1 MIELY
6 SRCKEKR
13 SRKIEMRVN
22 LKNNTFLYIESGCM
36 LSKWQVISCQGLK
49 DLLDSIASR

>member
-1 MIELY
+1 MTELY

>member
-22 LKNNTFLYIESGCM
+22 LKNNTFLYIESGIIYQEIVAAFT
-36 LSKWQVISCQGLK
+36 SFITTVT
-49 DLLDSIASR
+49 